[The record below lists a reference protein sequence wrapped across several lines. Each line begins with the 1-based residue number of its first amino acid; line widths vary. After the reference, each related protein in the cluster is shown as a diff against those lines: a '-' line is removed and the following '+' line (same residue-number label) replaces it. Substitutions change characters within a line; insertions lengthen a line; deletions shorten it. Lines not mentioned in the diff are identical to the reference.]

1 MAETRT
7 NSTLADRYLT
17 AKRNIFDRLYASM
30 NDKQREAVY
39 TVNGPL
45 LILAGAGTGKT
56 TVLVNRIAHIIR
68 YGNGYFDDSVP
79 EGLSEANVSALE
91 QSISME
97 PEALADLAE
106 SFASR
111 PCPPWA
117 VLTITF
123 TNKAANEM
131 KERLARVIGERSEEI
146 WAGTF
151 HSICVRILRKYG
163 ERIGY
168 RSGFTIYDT
177 DDTKKVILECMKQ
190 LNIDDKQL
198 QPRAVQ
204 NTISRAKDKLQTPED
219 FMNEAGS
226 DLRLSQIA
234 SIYEL
239 YQKQLFDGNALDFDD
254 IIMQT
259 VKLLANEQDVREYY
273 QNRFHY
279 VCVDEYQ
286 DTNHAQFML
295 TVLLSGRYRNL
306 MVVGD
311 DDQSI

>member
-111 PCPPWA
+111 P
-117 VLTITF
+117 
-123 TNKAANEM
+123 
-131 KERLARVIGERSEEI
+131 
-146 WAGTF
+146 
-151 HSICVRILRKYG
+151 
-163 ERIGY
+163 
-168 RSGFTIYDT
+168 
-177 DDTKKVILECMKQ
+177 
-190 LNIDDKQL
+190 
-198 QPRAVQ
+198 
-204 NTISRAKDKLQTPED
+204 
-219 FMNEAGS
+219 
-226 DLRLSQIA
+226 
-234 SIYEL
+234 
-239 YQKQLFDGNALDFDD
+239 
-254 IIMQT
+254 
-259 VKLLANEQDVREYY
+259 
-273 QNRFHY
+273 
-279 VCVDEYQ
+279 
-286 DTNHAQFML
+286 
-295 TVLLSGRYRNL
+295 
-306 MVVGD
+306 
-311 DDQSI
+311 